1 MDVMNIQVEDIY
13 TEGYMW
19 TGWVKEESN
28 WRFIIGNFD
37 TLDEVTSDINTR
49 LYPLKLDA
57 ISEAKSA
64 ARRRP

>member
-13 TEGYMW
+13 AEGYMW

-49 LYPLKLDA
+49 LYPLKL
-57 ISEAKSA
+57 EE
-64 ARRRP
+64 RR